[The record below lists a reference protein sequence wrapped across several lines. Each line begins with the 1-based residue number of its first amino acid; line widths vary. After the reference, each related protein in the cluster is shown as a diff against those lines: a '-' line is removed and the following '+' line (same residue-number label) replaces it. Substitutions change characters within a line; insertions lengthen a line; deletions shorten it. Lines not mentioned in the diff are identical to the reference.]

1 MFFSLATSI
10 LALLPLISSHPLEKR
25 QSALPPV
32 NSATDESVLQLALYL
47 EHLEQSL
54 YTGGF
59 ENFTDAEYTAA
70 GFPPGF
76 RANVGVIADH
86 ETTHANTI
94 STILTDAGYTPVPP
108 CTYKFP
114 YDSPTTFVA
123 LANMITSVGIGAYL
137 GGGSLLT
144 DDPALL
150 TAASSILTVES
161 RHDSYLRAGLGA
173 SPFPTAFDTAV
184 TAVFAYNLAQMF
196 IVSCPQQ
203 LPITL
208 LPKLTLVSPAP
219 PPNLQ
224 PPTPAGTTLTFAFDP
239 STFFVK
245 VDPNAQLYIGMLNM
259 VTNVTF
265 VEATRTGEGSVTA
278 PVPEGAAGVAFAVLS
293 TFNGGL
299 NGNQLSEFGTLA
311 GPAEV
316 VLS

>member
-1 MFFSLATSI
+1 MIISAAAVAF
-10 LALLPLISSHPLEKR
+10 ALLPFTFSHPLEKR
-25 QSALPPV
+25 QNALPPV

-47 EHLEQSL
+47 EHLEHNL

-59 ENFTDAEYTAA
+59 QNFTDAEYTAA

-76 RANVGVIADH
+76 RENVGVIAEH
-86 ETTHANTI
+86 ERVHIATI
-94 STILTDAGYTPVPP
+94 STILSNAGYTPIPP
-108 CTYKFP
+108 CFYNFP
-114 YDSPTTFVA
+114 YSDPTSFVN

-137 GGGSLLT
+137 GGSSLLT
-144 DDPALL
+144 DDPILV
-150 TAASSILTVES
+150 TAASSIVTVES
-161 RHDSYLRAGLGA
+161 RHDAYLRTGIGA
-173 SPFPTAFDTAV
+173 SPFPTPFDTAL

-196 IVSCPQQ
+196 VVSCPQQ
-203 LPITL
+203 LPITI
-208 LPKLTLVSPAP
+208 LPKLTFVSPAP

-224 PPTPAGTTLTFAFDP
+224 PPISAGTTLQFKFDP
-239 STFFVK
+239 TTFFVD
-245 VDPNAQLYIGMLNM
+245 VDPNAQLYIGLLNM

-265 VEATRTGEGSVTA
+265 VEATSCGDGCVTA
-278 PVPEGAAGVAFAVLS
+278 PVPEGAMGVAFAVLS

>member
-1 MFFSLATSI
+1 MILSTTALAFALI
-10 LALLPLISSHPLEKR
+10 PLAFSHPLEKR
-25 QSALPPV
+25 QNALPPV
-32 NSATDESVLQLALYL
+32 NSTIDASVLQLALYL
-47 EHLEQSL
+47 EHLELNL

-59 ENFTDAEYTAA
+59 VNFTDADYTAA

-76 RANVGVIADH
+76 RENVGVIADH
-86 ETTHANTI
+86 ERVHASTI
-94 STILTDAGYTPVPP
+94 STILSNAGYTPVPP
-108 CTYKFP
+108 CSYKFP
-114 YDSPTTFVA
+114 YNDPRSFVN
-123 LANMITSVGIGAYL
+123 LANMITTVGIGAYL

-161 RHDSYLRAGLGA
+161 RHDAYLRTGIGA
-173 SPFPTAFDTAV
+173 SPFPTSFDTAL

-196 IVSCPQQ
+196 VVSCPQQ
-203 LPITL
+203 LPIPI
-208 LPKLTLVSPAP
+208 LPKLNFVSPAP

-224 PPTPAGTTLTFAFDP
+224 PPTPAGTTLQFTFDP
-239 STFFVK
+239 STFLVH
-245 VDPNAQLYIGMLNM
+245 VEPSAQLYIGLLNM
-259 VTNVTF
+259 ITNVTF
-265 VEATRTGEGSVTA
+265 VETTSCGDGCVTA
-278 PVPEGAAGVAFAVLS
+278 PVPEGAMGVAFAVLS